1 MKLIKDYVDR
11 FHNNNLPVIEKCL
24 IVEEGDEIYIN
35 KWIKNGQII
44 GKAKDMFEWIEKK
57 YLRNKSPLLLTDRYK
72 FSEIQERFYM
82 KYWRLLVLLSD
93 YQVKYRYY
101 SKAIN
106 SIKNK
111 SYISMNQDEFLKLFE
126 NNKTHE

>member
-44 GKAKDMFEWIEKK
+44 GKAKDMFEWIERK

>member
-44 GKAKDMFEWIEKK
+44 GKAKDMFEWIERK

-126 NNKTHE
+126 KNKTHE